1 MSSVKPNEWKR
12 IELCKV
18 GKIVTGSTPLKA
30 HKEYYGGSFPFVK
43 PGELLHC
50 PVSDSADHLSV
61 AGSEV
66 ADIAPSGS
74 ILVSC
79 IGNLGKTGLATRPV
93 AFNQQINTIIPH
105 VPEHSKWVFYA
116 VQTPDFVSQLTAVS
130 SATTISIVN
139 KGKFSALQIPL
150 APDDEQRRI
159 VAEIEKQFSRLE
171 EGVGALRRV
180 QSNLKRYRA
189 AVLKAI
195 CEGDWPRKPLGE
207 IAEVKLGKML
217 DKSKHIAGRKLP
229 YLRNVNVRWGKID
242 TDDVNEMFFKENE
255 LGRYGLKAGD
265 VLVCEGGE
273 PGRAAVWSG
282 DLPEMKY
289 QKAIHRVRFNISYE
303 PRLLVWQLE
312 RLAATGGL
320 ERRFTGSTIK
330 HFTREAFIELPV
342 SIPPLAEQS
351 RIVAEVERRLSV
363 VEEMEATV
371 EANLQR
377 ATRLRQSILQKAFE
391 GKLA

>member
-1 MSSVKPNEWKR
+1 MSALAVSARKWETKPFSEVVDILDSQRIPVNSEERAKRVGDVPYYGATGQVGSIDKHIFDEELVLLGEDGAPFLDSGKPKAYLIRGKSWVNNHAHVLRGKPGLLNPFLLYQLNNLNYRPYVSGTTRLKLPQGPMKR
-12 IELCKV
+12 I
-18 GKIVTGSTPLKA
+18 PL
-30 HKEYYGGSFPFVK
+30 
-43 PGELLHC
+43 
-50 PVSDSADHLSV
+50 
-61 AGSEV
+61 
-66 ADIAPSGS
+66 
-74 ILVSC
+74 LV
-79 IGNLGKTGLATRPV
+79 P
-93 AFNQQINTIIPH
+93 
-105 VPEHSKWVFYA
+105 PE
-116 VQTPDFVSQLTAVS
+116 
-130 SATTISIVN
+130 
-139 KGKFSALQIPL
+139 
-150 APDDEQRRI
+150 DEQRRI
-159 VAEIEKQFSRLE
+159 VGEIEKQFSRLE
-171 EGVGALRRV
+171 EGVGALKRV
-180 QSNLKRYRA
+180 QANLKRYRA
-189 AVLKAI
+189 AVLKTI

-217 DKSKHIAGRKLP
+217 DKSKHVAGRKLP

-289 QKAIHRVRFNISYE
+289 QKAIHRVRFNIPFD

-312 RLAATGGL
+312 RLAFTGGL

-330 HFTREAFIELPV
+330 HFTREAFVELPV
-342 SIPPLAEQS
+342 PIPPPKEKL

-363 VEEMEATV
+363 VEEMQTTV

>member
-1 MSSVKPNEWKR
+1 MWHSGYDYEGDAIIISA
-12 IELCKV
+12 V
-18 GKIVTGSTPLKA
+18 GARCGKCFLAKEKWSAIANTHVVWPDPEQVEIKFLWYLLNDEQFWIRSGSA
-30 HKEYYGGSFPFVK
+30 QPFVAVRK
-43 PGELLHC
+43 TFEKEIFL
-50 PVSDSADHLSV
+50 
-61 AGSEV
+61 
-66 ADIAPSGS
+66 PS
-74 ILVSC
+74 L
-79 IGNLGKTGLATRPV
+79 P
-93 AFNQQINTIIPH
+93 
-105 VPEHSKWVFYA
+105 
-116 VQTPDFVSQLTAVS
+116 
-130 SATTISIVN
+130 
-139 KGKFSALQIPL
+139 
-150 APDDEQRRI
+150 EQRRI

-180 QSNLKRYRA
+180 QTNLKRYRA

-217 DKSKHIAGRKLP
+217 DKSKHVAGRKLP

-242 TDDVNEMFFKENE
+242 TDDVNEMYFKENE

-282 DLPEMKY
+282 DLPDMKY

-330 HFTREAFIELPV
+330 HFTREAFIELPI

-363 VEEMEATV
+363 VEELEATV

-391 GKLA
+391 GKLT

>member
-1 MSSVKPNEWKR
+1 MSALAVSARKWETKPFSEVVDILDSQRIPVNSEERAKRVGDVPSYGATGQVGSIDKHIFDEELVLLGEDGAPFLDSGKPKAYLIRGKSWVNNHAHVLRGKPGLLNPFLLYQLNNLNYRPYVSGTTRLKLPQGPMKR
-12 IELCKV
+12 I
-18 GKIVTGSTPLKA
+18 PL
-30 HKEYYGGSFPFVK
+30 
-43 PGELLHC
+43 
-50 PVSDSADHLSV
+50 
-61 AGSEV
+61 
-66 ADIAPSGS
+66 
-74 ILVSC
+74 LV
-79 IGNLGKTGLATRPV
+79 P
-93 AFNQQINTIIPH
+93 
-105 VPEHSKWVFYA
+105 PE
-116 VQTPDFVSQLTAVS
+116 
-130 SATTISIVN
+130 
-139 KGKFSALQIPL
+139 
-150 APDDEQRRI
+150 DEQRRI
-159 VAEIEKQFSRLE
+159 VGEIEKQFSRLE
-171 EGVGALRRV
+171 EGVGALKRV
-180 QSNLKRYRA
+180 QANLKRYRA
-189 AVLKAI
+189 AVLKTI

-217 DKSKHIAGRKLP
+217 DKSKHVAGRKLP

-289 QKAIHRVRFNISYE
+289 QKAIHRVRFNIPFD

-312 RLAATGGL
+312 RLAFTGGL

-330 HFTREAFIELPV
+330 HFTREAFVELPV
-342 SIPPLAEQS
+342 PIPPPKEKL

-363 VEEMEATV
+363 VEEMQTTV

>member
-1 MSSVKPNEWKR
+1 MSTTADLFSMTRHDVTNEHHRTVPLHTIARHHSGNSKLIKGKLHDAAAENLYPAFSASGQDVWHSGYDYEGDA
-12 IELCKV
+12 IIISAV
-18 GKIVTGSTPLKA
+18 GARCGKCFLAKEKWSAIANTHVVWPDPEQVEIKFLWYLLNDEQFWIRSGSA
-30 HKEYYGGSFPFVK
+30 QPFVAVRK
-43 PGELLHC
+43 TFEKEIFL
-50 PVSDSADHLSV
+50 
-61 AGSEV
+61 
-66 ADIAPSGS
+66 PS
-74 ILVSC
+74 L
-79 IGNLGKTGLATRPV
+79 P
-93 AFNQQINTIIPH
+93 
-105 VPEHSKWVFYA
+105 
-116 VQTPDFVSQLTAVS
+116 
-130 SATTISIVN
+130 
-139 KGKFSALQIPL
+139 
-150 APDDEQRRI
+150 EQRRI

-180 QSNLKRYRA
+180 QTNLKRYRA

-217 DKSKHIAGRKLP
+217 DKSKHVAGRKLP

-242 TDDVNEMFFKENE
+242 TDDVNEMYFKENE

-282 DLPEMKY
+282 DLPDMKY

-330 HFTREAFIELPV
+330 HFTREAFIELPI

-363 VEEMEATV
+363 VEELEATV

-391 GKLA
+391 GKLT